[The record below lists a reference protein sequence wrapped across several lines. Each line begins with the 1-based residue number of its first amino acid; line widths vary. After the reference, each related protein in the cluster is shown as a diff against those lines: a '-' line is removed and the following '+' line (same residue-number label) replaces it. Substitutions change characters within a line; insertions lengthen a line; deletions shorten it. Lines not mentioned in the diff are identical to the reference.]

1 MYIYIY
7 QGSTCIHY
15 FKIWILK
22 QNFIWKS
29 PDRRFRAWAR
39 ARPMAN
45 QNHGLE
51 SLRANNEGELYEPRT
66 VLATWRYPMD
76 SESCMRVLLVQSF
89 IFVER
94 VIAYTLLVPSNAM
107 GAHQRPRAPRTGLTY
122 KVRTKLTKRRSGMK
136 YNCHKS
142 KCKTCGRAL
151 TCSHHA
157 IKQ

>member
-1 MYIYIY
+1 ME
-7 QGSTCIHY
+7 
-15 FKIWILK
+15 
-22 QNFIWKS
+22 
-29 PDRRFRAWAR
+29 
-39 ARPMAN
+39 N
-45 QNHGLE
+45 QNHGLG

-122 KVRTKLTKRRSGMK
+122 KVRTKLPKLTKRRSGQLPQIQMQ
-136 YNCHKS
+136 NM
-142 KCKTCGRAL
+142 RARPHMQPL
-151 TCSHHA
+151 RNKA
-157 IKQ
+157 GGEARE